1 MKINSTWIL
10 KNGDQVTECTSFPYA
25 YRAAYNIVH
34 KTIEAKQNPTP
45 VMRGISIVG
54 PPNLKGDRMTYSY
67 ATATQLAQST
77 GLLSPNGTIES
88 REFKKRKN

>member
-25 YRAAYNIVH
+25 YRAAYNIVR
-34 KTIEAKQNPTP
+34 KTIEAKQNAGP
-45 VMRGISIVG
+45 VMQKISITG
-54 PPNLKGDRMTYSY
+54 PPNLKGERKTYSY
-67 ATATQLAQST
+67 ASATQMAQNT
-77 GLLSPNGTIES
+77 GLLTADGNIES